1 MCMPGD
7 IHGEK
12 LLPSL
17 GLSWSPTPS
26 GVGGRGENLG
36 TLAAEETDMSQ
47 DTSHGVNCI
56 PSNSYVETLRPH
68 CACVWRESLKR
79 ELK

>member
-47 DTSHGVNCI
+47 DTSQGVN
-56 PSNSYVETLRPH
+56 
-68 CACVWRESLKR
+68 
-79 ELK
+79 